1 MEGCGIP
8 PKRAGQHRQEMSNY
22 TCHRIPHSGFPL
34 WQRKKKKTTEQ
45 ILPPPI
51 IEKESQSSNVKAAD
65 RYIEKKKKS
74 RLRSCLLPCIIYTKD
89 SPIYLN

>member
-34 WQRKKKKTTEQ
+34 WQGEKKKNKKTTEQ

-65 RYIEKKKKS
+65 RYIEKKIKIEVMS
-74 RLRSCLLPCIIYTKD
+74 LAMHHLH
-89 SPIYLN
+89 